1 MCLSVG
7 HTCELCKHGL
17 TDPDVIWGQT
27 RVDPVNQV
35 LDRCAHWRHMA
46 NAIEGSV
53 QQQHC
58 RLLLPLLYQLV
69 VLCSEF
75 GDDSD
80 DDSYHGDDREDR
92 EKWKRRKFILNEFRR
107 RNRVSIYIFETR
119 IFTLIT
125 PAGFCTGNQCQSFM
139 LVN

>member
-1 MCLSVG
+1 
-7 HTCELCKHGL
+7 
-17 TDPDVIWGQT
+17 
-27 RVDPVNQV
+27 
-35 LDRCAHWRHMA
+35 MA
-46 NAIEGSV
+46 NAIPGSV

-125 PAGFCTGNQCQSFM
+125 PARFLHWKSAPVIYASKLVTDAAFWCQE
-139 LVN
+139 LARVTLLYLCVALPVYVH